1 VGPALRASK
10 PAAVII
16 VGAGPAGSAAAL
28 RIAARRPDLAARTL
42 VLDRSV
48 FPRDKLCAGG
58 LSMLSES
65 QLARVRAAPSV
76 AAVPVAATEF
86 VLGSRRELMR
96 HASGSAF
103 RTVRRREFD
112 AELLDSVRR
121 RGVAVEQGER
131 VRAIHVGR
139 TAISV
144 LTDRGE
150 HHALVVIGA
159 DGANSVVRREIEVGT
174 GERGFALEVLMPDD
188 AQRDAGFSRG
198 IAMIDFAPIKAGLG
212 GYCWIFPSCDAGSP
226 LLSCGIAVCAPDCAR
241 SGRQARSFLLDWLA
255 SRGLQCESSSIRG
268 HGGIAYDPDARL
280 GATRVCLAGDAAGVD
295 PYLGEGI
302 PCALGTGIAAADA
315 VIAANNRNDFD
326 LTRHHERVRRSAIGQ
341 IMARRRLFAP
351 ARYGRNP
358 VERYFLAARFF
369 GRSARSLDTTQAIG

>member
-1 VGPALRASK
+1 VGSSLRASE

-28 RIAARRPDLAARTL
+28 RIAARRPDLVARTL

-58 LSMLSES
+58 LSSIAES

-76 AAVPVAATEF
+76 ASVPVAATEF
-86 VLGSRRELMR
+86 VLGSRREVLR
-96 HASGSAF
+96 HASVAF
-103 RTVRRREFD
+103 RTVRRMEFD
-112 AELLDSVRR
+112 AALLDRVRR

-131 VRAIHVGR
+131 VRAVHVGR
-139 TAISV
+139 TAVSV
-144 LTDRGE
+144 VTDRGE
-150 HHALVVIGA
+150 HHALAVIGA
-159 DGANSVVRREIEVGT
+159 DGANSVVRREIGVGT
-174 GERGFALEVLMPDD
+174 GERGFALEALLPSN
-188 AQRDAGFSRG
+188 ARRGAELSEG
-198 IAMIDFAPIKAGLG
+198 IAMIDFAPIKAGIG
-212 GYCWIFPSCDAGSP
+212 GYCWIFPSRDADSP

-241 SGRQARSFLLDWLA
+241 SGRLARSFLLEWLA
-255 SRGLQCESSSIRG
+255 SRGLQCDSSSIRG

-280 GATRVCLAGDAAGVD
+280 GAPRVCLAGDAAGVD

-315 VIAANNRNDFD
+315 VVAASDRNDFD
-326 LTRHHERVRRSAIGQ
+326 LTRHHERVRRSAIGE

-369 GRSARSLDTTQAIG
+369 GRGARSLDTTEAIG

>member
-1 VGPALRASK
+1 
-10 PAAVII
+10 
-16 VGAGPAGSAAAL
+16 
-28 RIAARRPDLAARTL
+28 
-42 VLDRSV
+42 
-48 FPRDKLCAGG
+48 
-58 LSMLSES
+58 M
-65 QLARVRAAPSV
+65 
-76 AAVPVAATEF
+76 
-86 VLGSRRELMR
+86 
-96 HASGSAF
+96 
-103 RTVRRREFD
+103 
-112 AELLDSVRR
+112 
-121 RGVAVEQGER
+121 
-131 VRAIHVGR
+131 RAIHVGR
-139 TAISV
+139 TAVSV
-144 LTDRGE
+144 VTDRGE
-150 HHALVVIGA
+150 HHALAVIGA
-159 DGANSVVRREIEVGT
+159 DGANSVVRREIGVGA
-174 GERGFALEVLMPDD
+174 GERGFALEALLPSNPQPD
-188 AQRDAGFSRG
+188 AEFSEG
-198 IAMIDFAPIKAGLG
+198 LAMIDFAPIKAGLG
-212 GYCWIFPSCDAGSP
+212 GYCWIFPSRDADSP

-255 SRGLQCESSSIRG
+255 SRGLKCDSSSIRG

-369 GRSARSLDTTQAIG
+369 GRGARSLDTTEAIG